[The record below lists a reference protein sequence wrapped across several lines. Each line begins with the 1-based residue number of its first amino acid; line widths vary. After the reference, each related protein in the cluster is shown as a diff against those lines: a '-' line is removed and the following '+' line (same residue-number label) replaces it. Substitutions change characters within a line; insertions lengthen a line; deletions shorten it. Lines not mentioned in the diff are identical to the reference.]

1 MATHSTVLAWRIPGM
16 GSLVGR
22 HLWGHTESDTTEV
35 TQRSIVFFLECNW
48 SFMLRFTL
56 SNNKCTIPQELLP
69 YCPYV
74 LLPCSYYKVP
84 SHWGSEFITQGQ
96 PSHPVIVPLFPS
108 QPLGVRTKP
117 LFLGV
122 GSGKPSSCITHNF
135 PYSGKS
141 TVIWLRANFRYLEK
155 AQPNKHTILNIH
167 DQSVEHKSLGPS
179 THLCIH
185 TPTCSKVLH
194 QTHILLFSLYILLLH
209 RTMRCGTQGAT

>member
-1 MATHSTVLAWRIPGM
+1 MATHSSVLAWRIPGM
-16 GSLVGR
+16 GSLVGCR
-22 HLWGHTESDTTEV
+22 LWGCTESDTTEV
-35 TQRSIVFFLECNW
+35 TQHSIVFFLECNW

-69 YCPYV
+69 HCSYV
-74 LLPCSYYKVP
+74 LFPCSYYKVP

-108 QPLGVRTKP
+108 QPPGVLTKP
-117 LFLGV
+117 LFWGRVRKTKLL
-122 GSGKPSSCITHNF
+122 HNSQLPLF
-135 PYSGKS
+135 WQS
-141 TVIWLRANFRYLEK
+141 TVIWLRANFRFLEK
-155 AQPNKHTILNIH
+155 AQPNKHT
-167 DQSVEHKSLGPS
+167 

-185 TPTCSKVLH
+185 IPTCSKVLH